1 MSIMI
6 EGFFRKE
13 RIILELEGLS
23 IGKKEKEKI
32 LRIIDEI
39 AELKL
44 LDAVLEKLESK
55 DKELFMEQ
63 LHGGSAQ
70 IVAQILREK
79 IENVEDV
86 LAERAKVLEDE
97 IIDDIR
103 NLQKE
108 KI

>member
-1 MSIMI
+1 M
-6 EGFFRKE
+6 
-13 RIILELEGLS
+13 
-23 IGKKEKEKI
+23 
-32 LRIIDEI
+32 
-39 AELKL
+39 

-63 LHGGSAQ
+63 LHGGSVQ

-86 LAERAKVLEDE
+86 LEERAKILADE
-97 IIDDIR
+97 IIEDIR
-103 NLQKE
+103 NLWKE

>member
-1 MSIMI
+1 MSILI
-6 EGFFRKE
+6 EGFFKKE
-13 RIILELEGLS
+13 RIIIELEGLS

-32 LRIIDEI
+32 LNVIDEI

-55 DKELFMEQ
+55 DKEFIMEQ
-63 LHGGSAQ
+63 FHGGSDQ

-86 LAERAKVLEDE
+86 LAEMAKVLEDE

-103 NLQKE
+103 NLHKE